1 MGPPEAEQRRNLQK
15 CLVRYELLLPHCCSQ
30 AMKLKGESRFL
41 FYFFLNCVMIK
52 KIIHPEAFMC
62 ITPSQIRL
70 IQQSCSAMDLR
81 CDEPLCQHTSF
92 RVGGPAALM
101 AFPRSPEELQ
111 QLLVC
116 AAAHDVKPYILG
128 AGTNVLAPDT
138 GLRALVI
145 CTKDALTGL
154 SLKDETTIEAY
165 AGQTMAAAA
174 VFAKNHAL
182 AGMEFAH
189 GIPGTVGG
197 GVYMNAGAYGGE
209 MRQIVRAVTYFTLQ
223 GQAHTL
229 DTKQCAF
236 GYRRS
241 VFAGLDSVIVRAEL
255 ALQPGDTDAIASTMR
270 ELMDRRR
277 ASQPLELPSAGS
289 TFKRPEGYFA
299 GPLIEQA
306 GLKGKG
312 VGGARVSEKH
322 AGFIVNA
329 GGATAED
336 ILKTIELVQTQV
348 FAQFGVMLEPE
359 VRIWR
364 EEHTCSL

>member
-1 MGPPEAEQRRNLQK
+1 
-15 CLVRYELLLPHCCSQ
+15 
-30 AMKLKGESRFL
+30 
-41 FYFFLNCVMIK
+41 MIK

-138 GLRALVI
+138 RLRALVI

-209 MRQIVRAVTYFTLQ
+209 MRQIVRTVTYFTLQ